1 MSALDPKLTEIA
13 DVQRWNRS
21 MQLDSDKE
29 YVCIELSA
37 TKGRVELLKG
47 NDVYER
53 YAIVLLNQPGMEYLL
68 FNYLQQAMPE
78 IRAKYLETMNFKI
91 QDVRNITVH
100 PYFLQ

>member
-1 MSALDPKLTEIA
+1 MELDP
-13 DVQRWNRS
+13 
-21 MQLDSDKE
+21 DKE

-47 NDVYER
+47 TDIYER
-53 YAIVLLNQPGMEYLL
+53 YAVVLLKKTGMEYML
-68 FNYLQQAMPE
+68 FNYLQEAMPE
-78 IRAKYLETMNFKI
+78 IKAKYLETMNFKI